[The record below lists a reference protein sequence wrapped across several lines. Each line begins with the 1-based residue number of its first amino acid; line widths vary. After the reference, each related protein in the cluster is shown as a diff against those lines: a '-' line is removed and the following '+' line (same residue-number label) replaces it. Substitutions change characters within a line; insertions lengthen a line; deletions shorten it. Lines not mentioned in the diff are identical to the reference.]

1 MFIVVFLYSNCN
13 IKESVSNVPFPFLK
27 LLYCMFFD
35 QSMCA
40 QSFPT
45 LCGPREFSRQDY
57 WSGLPFSSPE
67 DLPDP
72 EIEPKSLASPT
83 LAGRFFTTSITWETH
98 QCPLLLFS
106 CSVVSNSLWPHGLQ
120 HARLSYPSPT
130 PGVSSN
136 SCPLSRWC
144 HSTIS
149 SSVTPFSC
157 LQSFPA
163 SGCFLMNPLFTSGG
177 LSIGNSA
184 SSPSNEY
191 LGLISFRIDWFYLLA
206 VQGTLK
212 SLLQHHSLV
221 SMLLLLLPSCFSR
234 VQLCATP

>member
-1 MFIVVFLYSNCN
+1 MSFYKLNFSRNLSISSIYIFKFLGIMFIVVFLYSNCN

-83 LAGRFFTTSITWETH
+83 LAGRFFTTSIT
-98 QCPLLLFS
+98 
-106 CSVVSNSLWPHGLQ
+106 
-120 HARLSYPSPT
+120 
-130 PGVSSN
+130 
-136 SCPLSRWC
+136 
-144 HSTIS
+144 
-149 SSVTPFSC
+149 
-157 LQSFPA
+157 
-163 SGCFLMNPLFTSGG
+163 
-177 LSIGNSA
+177 
-184 SSPSNEY
+184 
-191 LGLISFRIDWFYLLA
+191 
-206 VQGTLK
+206 
-212 SLLQHHSLV
+212 
-221 SMLLLLLPSCFSR
+221 
-234 VQLCATP
+234 